1 MEALDQKIQQAAKL
15 IQKANNIV
23 AMTGAGIS
31 TPSGIPDFRSPSSG
45 LWDHVDPLS
54 VASIFAFRQNPQVF
68 FDWVRPLAPKFLDA
82 EPNPAHYALA
92 ELEKAGKIKTVI
104 TQNIDDLHSKAGS
117 QNVIELHGHLREAT
131 CIRCYQVTD
140 GEPLFRRF
148 IEDGAVPKHECGGVY
163 KPNIILFG
171 EQLPM
176 KEFVAAQMAVKEADL
191 MLVVGSSLEVAPSSD
206 LPELAIDNG
215 AKMVIIN
222 YQATRLDPQ
231 ADVVIQ
237 AEIAEVLPRVAALVT
252 V

>member
-1 MEALDQKIQQAAKL
+1 METLDQKIQQAAKL
-15 IQKANNIV
+15 IQRANNIV

-45 LWDHVDPLS
+45 LWDQVDPLS

-140 GEPLFRRF
+140 GEPLFRQF
-148 IEDGAVPKHECGGVY
+148 IEDGVVPKHECGGVY

-215 AKMVIIN
+215 AKVVIIN